1 MAFYIKSIEE
11 KGLIDFATDI
21 LLQNKPIC
29 APTDTIYGVLA
40 LDNEEALNYIYK
52 IRRPSKKPFLRLL
65 PDISFLGYY
74 SLVPTDKVYEL
85 SKIDGVSIILKA
97 QDKNLG
103 FRIPKKGFIKELL
116 DKLQK
121 PLLAPSCN
129 KEGEPPAKSI
139 EEAVR
144 YFQDEIP
151 LYIDGGFID
160 SVASSIVEIEN
171 DKISIVREGMSIEKV
186 KDILA
191 RF

>member
-1 MAFYIKSIEE
+1 MAFNIKNIGE

-40 LDNEEALNYIYK
+40 LDNEEALNYLYK

-65 PDISFLGYY
+65 PDISFLEDY

-85 SKIDGVSIILKA
+85 SKLEGVSIILKA

-103 FRIPKKGFIKELL
+103 FRIPKKGFIRELL
-116 DKLQK
+116 DSLKR
-121 PLLAPSCN
+121 PILAPSCN

-139 EEAVR
+139 EEAVN
-144 YFQDEIP
+144 YFKEEIP

-160 SVASSIVEIEN
+160 SAASSIVEIEN

-186 KDILA
+186 KEILSKL
-191 RF
+191 

>member
-40 LDNEEALNYIYK
+40 LDNEEALNYLYK